1 MKIGIGLPG
10 TIPAA
15 TGDGILEWARR
26 AEIAGFHSVGIIDRL
41 IYPNYEPLV
50 TLAVVAGATSR
61 IRVVTSILIAPL
73 RPNAL
78 EIAKQASSLDALSN
92 GRLTLGV
99 GSRDDGL
106 SGLPT
111 RGRGRSSTTSSSGCA
126 ACGPV
131 TRRCR
136 RPLSAHHRCSRTGR
150 SCSLPGTCPGHSH
163 ALRDSP
169 TAGSTG
175 GARRRNFGQLGAE
188 ADAAWT
194 AAGRAGRPRKV
205 SQGYFAL
212 GPAAR
217 ETADRYLLGYYAWL
231 WEVAGYIA
239 ADALTDAV
247 LAYLDGHAE
256 RGCDELIL
264 FPCSTGLDEVDRLL
278 DIVGARLS

>member
-10 TIPAA
+10 TIPGA

-99 GSRDDGL
+99 GSRDDDYEL

-131 TRRCR
+131 TGGAGGRCR
-136 RPLSAHHRCSRTGR
+136 PTTGAAERAGAARCRARARVIRTR
-150 SCSLPGTCPGHSH
+150 C
-163 ALRDSP
+163 AI
-169 TAGSTG
+169 
-175 GARRRNFGQLGAE
+175 RRRLDLRVE
-188 ADAAWT
+188 L
-194 AAGRAGRPRKV
+194 AGGIRPARSRGRRGVDGRGGAGRPRKV

-217 ETADRYLLGYYAWL
+217 ETADRYLLDYYAWL
-231 WEVAGYIA
+231 GNVAGYIA
-239 ADALTDAV
+239 ADAVTDAD
-247 LAYLDGHAE
+247 AITTY
-256 RGCDELIL
+256 
-264 FPCSTGLDEVDRLL
+264 VDCTPS
-278 DIVGARLS
+278 AAATS